1 MSKDAILDQVFP
13 VRSKS
18 VLALCAPASRANAEA
33 LQALSTEVQGI
44 ATRYGRAPAARRWRA
59 FAAALEIARLLFEW
73 QDASLSAA
81 VEADRF
87 LKAARLRLKQL
98 REQPDQ
104 ETFVEQLIDALSVI
118 EGDFDFS
125 TIGLLRRRIASIPLP
140 VAVYNDPIPQIPD
153 WARERELEKSEKEKT
168 PDLTV
173 AFVEFKIDGVIA
185 ERIQSLRP
193 RENHDLD
200 IAVRLSRWSETATS
214 LVLSPFSL
222 DPPSTYDFPT
232 FRFTRPPSEPPYFFQ
247 QRGRMIL
254 HAPQSLK
261 ARPYEFFY
269 TAEFEP
275 TSSEKPISVAGQRTL
290 RLDGSVGDRQPI
302 TGYPGVDTKLIS
314 LRDELRLEPLV
325 PERDLDDL
333 LTLLIPLANLMGQS
347 VQDNKKF
354 STVISEAEFQDRIRE
369 WLRQQPAVGSELEE
383 QPHAGGGRADL
394 SYRGIRIELK
404 SEPDKRLLPDDCR
417 RYASQPASYAVG
429 TNRRVAVLCVLDCSP
444 KKEVAFPVEDGL
456 FVYPLDTG
464 TSPVYVATCLMQG
477 NLAKPSSL

>member
-193 RENHDLD
+193 RENHDL
-200 IAVRLSRWSETATS
+200 I
-214 LVLSPFSL
+214 
-222 DPPSTYDFPT
+222 
-232 FRFTRPPSEPPYFFQ
+232 
-247 QRGRMIL
+247 
-254 HAPQSLK
+254 
-261 ARPYEFFY
+261 
-269 TAEFEP
+269 
-275 TSSEKPISVAGQRTL
+275 
-290 RLDGSVGDRQPI
+290 
-302 TGYPGVDTKLIS
+302 
-314 LRDELRLEPLV
+314 
-325 PERDLDDL
+325 
-333 LTLLIPLANLMGQS
+333 
-347 VQDNKKF
+347 
-354 STVISEAEFQDRIRE
+354 
-369 WLRQQPAVGSELEE
+369 
-383 QPHAGGGRADL
+383 
-394 SYRGIRIELK
+394 
-404 SEPDKRLLPDDCR
+404 
-417 RYASQPASYAVG
+417 
-429 TNRRVAVLCVLDCSP
+429 
-444 KKEVAFPVEDGL
+444 
-456 FVYPLDTG
+456 
-464 TSPVYVATCLMQG
+464 
-477 NLAKPSSL
+477 